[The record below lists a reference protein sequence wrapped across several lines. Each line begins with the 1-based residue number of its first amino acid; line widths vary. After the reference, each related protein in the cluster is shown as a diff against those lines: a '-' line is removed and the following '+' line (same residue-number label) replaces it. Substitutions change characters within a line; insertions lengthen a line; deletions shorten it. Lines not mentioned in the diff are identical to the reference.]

1 MRTERDEGM
10 RLRLLL
16 TLLMML
22 QAQPCP
28 RAMQGKAKGGG
39 GRVLSEKGNLE
50 GVVAL
55 VTLW

>member
-1 MRTERDEGM
+1 M

-28 RAMQGKAKGGG
+28 PSWFGAMQGGGG
-39 GRVLSEKGNLE
+39 SVEQNL
-50 GVVAL
+50 AL
-55 VTLW
+55 V

>member
-28 RAMQGKAKGGG
+28 PWLFGAMQVQQAKGGG
-39 GRVLSEKGNLE
+39 
-50 GVVAL
+50 
-55 VTLW
+55 

>member
-1 MRTERDEGM
+1 MERDEGM

-28 RAMQGKAKGGG
+28 P
-39 GRVLSEKGNLE
+39 RV
-50 GVVAL
+50 GVV
-55 VTLW
+55 VKRVEVQGG